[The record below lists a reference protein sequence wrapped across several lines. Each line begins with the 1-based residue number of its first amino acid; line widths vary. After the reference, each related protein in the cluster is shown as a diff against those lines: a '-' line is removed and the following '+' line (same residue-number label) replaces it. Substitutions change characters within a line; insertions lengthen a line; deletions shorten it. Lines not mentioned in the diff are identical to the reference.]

1 MINTGDTFWYKKQS
15 RIIVVED
22 DELTARIIGKMLE
35 ALVYDVTLISNTV
48 GACDKILDYNPEKII
63 CNLVMPKVDGLNLL
77 MCIRETKDLKTV
89 KFIILSTGA
98 CDFNQNNAYALGAN
112 GGRLLSHHFVGI
124 FRQAP
129 FRQP

>member
-48 GACDKILDYNPEKII
+48 GACGKILDYKP
-63 CNLVMPKVDGLNLL
+63 D
-77 MCIRETKDLKTV
+77 
-89 KFIILSTGA
+89 
-98 CDFNQNNAYALGAN
+98 
-112 GGRLLSHHFVGI
+112 
-124 FRQAP
+124 
-129 FRQP
+129 